1 MKTIDEL
8 LSYFQSLD
16 VRLWADGDQL
26 HYNAPEGTLTPT
38 LKSQLRERKSDIID
52 FLQKIDF
59 ASSSSINS
67 ILPIP
72 RDKELPLSFA
82 QQRLWF
88 LQQLQPDSS
97 FYNEYGALQLTGSLD
112 IAAFEQSLNG
122 IVRRHEAMCTT
133 FKMVEGEPVQ
143 TIAPSLTLT
152 LPVVDL
158 CELPEAEQAKE
169 VQRLSI
175 EQSQRPFDLV
185 QDPLF
190 RFTLL
195 QLNEQKYIW
204 LYTIH
209 HIVFDDWSVGVI
221 IRELSDLY
229 EAFSSGKPASLPELP
244 IQYADFAVWQRQQL
258 QGEKLKS
265 QLSYWK
271 QQLSNAPP
279 LLQLPTDRPR
289 PTVQT
294 YRGAKLSFLLPK
306 SLTEALKAIAQKAQ
320 ATLFMILLSAFK
332 LLLYRY
338 SGQEDIIVSSAIA
351 NRNRAEIEGLIGFFV
366 NVLLLRTDFSGNPT
380 FEELLGQVRKVTIGA
395 YANQDLPFEK
405 LVEELQPER
414 QVNYNP
420 LFQVSF
426 GLQNT
431 PKVKF
436 ELPGLT
442 LTPVEVEGTRALL
455 DLRLD
460 MTETDSGLE
469 SFWEYNIDLFDAATI
484 SRMSGNFQT
493 LLEAIVENPQQRVS
507 QLPLL
512 SETEQHLLLRE
523 WNQTIAPYPKDT
535 CIHQLF
541 EAQVEKTPDAV
552 AVVFEE
558 QQLTYRELNQ
568 RANQLAHYLN
578 KLGVKPEIL
587 VGICVERS
595 LEMIVGVLGILK
607 AGGAYLPLDP
617 TYPAERL
624 AFMLSDSQVPILLRT
639 QKLVHEP
646 PQHHAQVICLDADW
660 TTIAQE
666 SEQNPDSGITVENL
680 AYLIYT
686 SGSTGKPKGVLV
698 THEGLG
704 NLTEDKIRTC
714 KVKPDSRI
722 LQYFSLSFDASIPEL
737 VMALGSGAALH
748 LAKLENLLPGPA
760 LIKLLQEQAI
770 THITLPP
777 PALAVLPAAELPA
790 LQMVLVG
797 GEAPS
802 PELIAQWSKGRLFI
816 NAYGPTET
824 TVNASMVECGNDG
837 QKIPTVRP
845 AANKQLYILDKHL
858 QPVPIGVPGEL
869 HIGGVGLARGYLN
882 RPEKTAEA
890 FIPNPFSDQPGSRL
904 YKTGDLACYLSD
916 GHIKLLGRL
925 DHQVKLRGFRIEL
938 GEIEA
943 ALVKHPAVRE
953 TLVLAREDK
962 PGNKRLVAYV
972 VANLDELDSNAQ
984 TWETQSQLI
993 RQLVPQLRS
1002 LVKQMLPEYMRP
1014 SAFVILEALPLNPN
1028 GKVDRWALPVPDTA
1042 RPELEAAFVAP
1053 RTPTEQVLAE
1063 IFALLL
1069 EVEQVGVHD
1078 DFFELGGHSL
1088 LATQLITQLHKRLEV
1103 EVTVI
1108 DLFKVPTVAGVAER
1122 IEMINDRTYAD
1133 D

>member
-16 VRLWADGDQL
+16 VRLWVDGDQL

-52 FLQKIDF
+52 FLQKNDF

-195 QLNEQKYIW
+195 QLNKQKYIW

-221 IRELSDLY
+221 IRELSALY

-320 ATLFMILLSAFK
+320 ATLFMTLLSAFK

-972 VANLDELDSNAQ
+972 V
-984 TWETQSQLI
+984 
-993 RQLVPQLRS
+993 
-1002 LVKQMLPEYMRP
+1002 
-1014 SAFVILEALPLNPN
+1014 
-1028 GKVDRWALPVPDTA
+1028 
-1042 RPELEAAFVAP
+1042 
-1053 RTPTEQVLAE
+1053 
-1063 IFALLL
+1063 
-1069 EVEQVGVHD
+1069 
-1078 DFFELGGHSL
+1078 
-1088 LATQLITQLHKRLEV
+1088 
-1103 EVTVI
+1103 
-1108 DLFKVPTVAGVAER
+1108 
-1122 IEMINDRTYAD
+1122 
-1133 D
+1133 